1 MSDKL
6 LTTCPTCVL
15 SAQFSKLTE
24 APQVP
29 HPAKDN
35 FNKVEE
41 PLSEMLN
48 IYSSHIYSRRNRKL
62 NNYLMPR
69 HFSVSH
75 TAIYIIKQKVNKY
88 HNWRLKT
95 SATLRPRWLQSL
107 STTPRTSNLRN
118 SRVITLCA
126 RFLTCYFRFASM
138 WVVVTNMKNHIIEST
153 LTI

>member
-6 LTTCPTCVL
+6 LTTCPTWRALPATSVL

-24 APQVP
+24 APQAP

-62 NNYLMPR
+62 NNYLMPL

-75 TAIYIIKQKVNKY
+75 TAIYIIKQKVTNAITEDSKPLQHY
-88 HNWRLKT
+88 TPDGFNLYLKHREPQI
-95 SATLRPRWLQSL
+95 SEIPESL
-107 STTPRTSNLRN
+107 HY
-118 SRVITLCA
+118 V
-126 RFLTCYFRFASM
+126 
-138 WVVVTNMKNHIIEST
+138 HIS
-153 LTI
+153 